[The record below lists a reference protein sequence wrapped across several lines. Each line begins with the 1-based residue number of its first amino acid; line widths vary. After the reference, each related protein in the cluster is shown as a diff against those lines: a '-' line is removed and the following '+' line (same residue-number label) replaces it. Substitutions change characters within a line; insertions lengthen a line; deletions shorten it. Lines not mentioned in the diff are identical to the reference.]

1 MTYLI
6 DNILF
11 ISTLLV
17 LLIQLS
23 YWVFDKI
30 KIKKNIEELEDS
42 LIKLRKTNH
51 EINNKISVLNIK
63 LENHEN
69 TNKTD

>member
-63 LENHEN
+63 LENYEN